1 MNNFYTISIGREF
14 GSGGAAIGKLLAEKL
29 NASYYD
35 KEILFQASKE
45 SGLAPELFEKA
56 DERMGSPSSTSFL
69 GGIMGMQLNTIGEC
83 FIPPNWYL
91 GNERL
96 FQIQSEV
103 MIKLAKQGDSLFMG
117 RCADYVLR
125 EMPNLLSVFIT
136 AKIEERIKNIS
147 EKFSMSSSE
156 AESLINKKDKQRAE
170 YYNYYTFKKWGAA
183 SSYDLCL
190 NVSKFGIE
198 GCVELIIS
206 TLERR
211 IGSL

>member
-1 MNNFYTISIGREF
+1 MDNFYTISFGREF
-14 GSGGAAIGKLLAEKL
+14 GSGGAAVGKLLAEKL

-56 DERMGSPSSTSFL
+56 DERMGNPSTSFL
-69 GGIMGMQLNTIGEC
+69 GGIMGMQLNTLGEC
-83 FIPPNWYL
+83 FTPPNWYF

-103 MIKLAKQGDSLFMG
+103 MIKLAQQGDSVFMG

-125 EMPNLLSVFIT
+125 EMPNLFSVFLT
-136 AKIEERIKNIS
+136 AKKEDRIRVIS

-170 YYNYYTFKKWGAA
+170 YYNYYTFKKWGGA
-183 SSYDLCL
+183 SSYDLCV
-190 NVSKFGIE
+190 NVSQFGIE
-198 GCVELIIS
+198 GCVDLIIS